1 MIEQKGH
8 DWILNILSNPT
19 FSTADFKNAG
29 LDASNTSLLKEQ
41 DYLKSQ
47 KILENPQ
54 FAGEDQKFDK
64 NKFHNFY
71 QGASNMYSMLAN
83 ETYLDELE
91 KEQVIYDFA
100 KSILT
105 KPLQAS

>member
-54 FAGEDQKFDK
+54 FAGEDQKFDN

-91 KEQVIYDFA
+91 ELAGDRIYD
-100 KSILT
+100 KSLLR
-105 KPLQAS
+105 KKD